1 MAKHYFTTNEFELAK
16 AMFEDRIPLEMKGF
30 GGFGEKTG
38 EVISFALEGN
48 ADAGFTYE
56 GTHMQEVADNKIREV
71 NNGLIL
77 LGSPIYTIKPGETE
91 VIENMTFV
99 TEVTAA

>member
-1 MAKHYFTTNEFELAK
+1 MLTNIVILSNYLEIKNMILNVK
-16 AMFEDRIPLEMKGF
+16 ATNQKS
-30 GGFGEKTG
+30 G

-71 NNGLIL
+71 CNGLIL
-77 LGSPIYTIKPGETE
+77 LGSPIYTIKSGETAS
-91 VIENMTFV
+91 IENMTFV
-99 TEVTAA
+99 TEITAE

>member
-38 EVISFALEGN
+38 EVISF
-48 ADAGFTYE
+48 
-56 GTHMQEVADNKIREV
+56 
-71 NNGLIL
+71 LIN
-77 LGSPIYTIKPGETE
+77 TR
-91 VIENMTFV
+91 F
-99 TEVTAA
+99 